1 MIMYHK
7 LSRSHT
13 QISVNV
19 QVSSEV
25 GERDRSRADVMA
37 SNPSTDMD
45 RGLLLTT
52 NMHNVYNQWK
62 QASGKQ

>member
-25 GERDRSRADVMA
+25 GERDRSRADVMP
-37 SNPSTDMD
+37 SNPSTDKD

-52 NMHNVYNQWK
+52 NMYNV
-62 QASGKQ
+62 